1 MILETERLILREFSL
16 LDAESL
22 FALNTNPNVLQYS
35 GDAPFTSVA
44 ASELFICNYS
54 SYADYGYGRWSVVL
68 KSSNEFIGWCGI
80 KFHPSL
86 NYTDLGFR
94 FFEKHWNQGYA
105 TESGRAVINYSFT
118 QLNLKELVARVENE
132 NLASVRVL
140 QKLGF
145 HPVQE
150 IEFNGRLGKLL
161 ALTNP
166 GYSSN

>member
-1 MILETERLILREFSL
+1 MRLETERLILREFSL

-35 GDAPFTSVA
+35 GDVPFASISD
-44 ASELFICNYS
+44 SELFIRNYS
-54 SYADYGYGRWSVVL
+54 SYAEYGYGRWAVIL

-80 KFHPSL
+80 KFHPNL

-94 FFEKHWNQGYA
+94 FFEMFWNQGFA
-105 TESGRAVINYSFT
+105 TESGRAVINYSFA

-132 NLASVRVL
+132 NLASIRVL
-140 QKLGF
+140 QKLDF

-161 ALTNP
+161 ALTNLN
-166 GYSSN
+166 YL